1 MVTLQPQISLE
12 LRTTQLSTDRSC
24 GGTGGTEEQS
34 RMSGRSTFSTG
45 PALARAIPKERT
57 QPWQTQRGGGV
68 GMRLPLSLLAV
79 WKEGSGESNQGPPT
93 AYRLHASLLFNG
105 V

>member
-1 MVTLQPQISLE
+1 
-12 LRTTQLSTDRSC
+12 
-24 GGTGGTEEQS
+24 
-34 RMSGRSTFSTG
+34 MSGRSTFSTG

-68 GMRLPLSLLAV
+68 GMRLPPSLLAV